1 MFRTVARRRLC
12 HPRHVA
18 LSDLEIIQRAADE
31 LPAGVWIAR
40 APRGELVYA
49 NQAFREIMGMEARSD
64 VARGEYAAPY
74 GIHTRTGALYP
85 EGSMPFVRALAERA
99 PVVVDDLV
107 IHRPD
112 GGRVY
117 VRAHARPVFLEG
129 SETISHVVIAFFD
142 TSREVEL
149 ERQRAE
155 AEAGLARAQR
165 MESIGNLA
173 GGIAH
178 DFNNLLSVVRLL
190 AASLRRNERDS
201 MKLDD
206 LRRIDEVVDSAAGL
220 TRALLAFAGRG
231 PSRAER
237 VSVSSLARSMLDIVS
252 RAVDRRI
259 AVEGELA
266 TGCDVIGDSAQIEQI
281 VMNLLVN
288 ARDAVTDTGRIQLAV
303 YASEV
308 DADLA
313 SRFRRLAPGPH
324 IVIEVRDDG
333 SGIDPAIRDR
343 VFEPYFTTKT
353 AGPVRG
359 TGLGLSTVFGIVEAH
374 AGAIELVGDVPRGTV
389 ARVWL
394 PAAPPSPPEAV
405 ISRAAVSLGRGGTVL
420 LVEDEPLVRDTA
432 VRELRQLG
440 YDVLVAVDGVEAVEV
455 FRASHRIV
463 DAVVL
468 DMIMPR
474 MGGRA
479 TFRALRDIDPG
490 VQVVLTTGYARNDES
505 ISILDLGA
513 RVLVEKPYRIETLDA
528 ALREILDARTSG
540 SSNEGESI

>member
-1 MFRTVARRRLC
+1 MFRMVARGRLC

-49 NQAFREIMGMEARSD
+49 NNAFREIMGMEARTD
-64 VARGEYAAPY
+64 VARGAYAAPY
-74 GIHTRTGALYP
+74 GIHTRSGELYP
-85 EGSMPFVRALAERA
+85 ESAMPFVRALAERA
-99 PVVVDDLV
+99 PVVVDDIV

-117 VRAHARPVFLEG
+117 IRAHAKPVFLEDG
-129 SETISHVVIAFFD
+129 QTISHVVIAFFD

-149 ERQRAE
+149 ERRRVE

-190 AASLRRNERDS
+190 AGSLRKGERDAVR
-201 MKLDD
+201 LDD
-206 LRRIDEVVDSAAGL
+206 LRRIDDVVDSASGL
-220 TRALLAFAGRG
+220 TRALLASAGRG
-231 PSRAER
+231 TSRAER
-237 VSVSSLARSMLDIVS
+237 VSVSELARSVLELVS

-259 AVEGELA
+259 VIVGEVA
-266 TGCDVIGDSAQIEQI
+266 PHCDVIGDPSQIEQ
-281 VMNLLVN
+281 VLMNLVVN
-288 ARDAVTDTGRIQLAV
+288 ARDAVSETGTIRVVV
-303 YASEV
+303 YATELG
-308 DADLA
+308 DDRAA
-313 SRFRRLAPGPH
+313 PFRRLCPGPH
-324 IVIEVRDDG
+324 VVLEVRDDG
-333 SGIDPAIRDR
+333 AGIDPAIRDR

-374 AGAIELVGDVPRGTV
+374 AGAIELVDDVPRGTV
-389 ARVWL
+389 ARVYL
-394 PAAPPSPPEAV
+394 PAAPLAATTAPAPSAPAPRSA
-405 ISRAAVSLGRGGTVL
+405 GRGGTLL
-420 LVEDEPLVRDTA
+420 LVEDEPLVQNAA
-432 VRELRQLG
+432 VRGLRQLG
-440 YDVLVAVDGVEAVEV
+440 YEVLPADDGIEAVEV
-455 FRASHRIV
+455 FRAHRELI

-479 TFRALRDIDPG
+479 TFRALREIDPA
-490 VQVVLTTGYARNDES
+490 VPVILTTGYAHNDEAE
-505 ISILDLGA
+505 SILALGA
-513 RVLVEKPYRIETLDA
+513 RALVSKPYRIEALDA
-528 ALREILDARTSG
+528 ALRELLDEIR
-540 SSNEGESI
+540 